1 MRGVDVTLCV
11 NVFTTIGLGFPKQI
25 VNIRSLTAEDFLMV
39 NSITPPQNPLIHG
52 WKLTRFWP

>member
-52 WKLTRFWP
+52 